1 LTKTS
6 LVDATTKTTKDSS
19 SSDDEINPSVEKDKR
34 NEIIQQTET
43 TPSTFT
49 LSSITLP
56 KQNKTVDSNTEL
68 VEQSELVIK
77 SDSKDDRTDLKNT
90 TKESLTTAKLVDK
103 KTELTNDSS
112 RIDDEND
119 TSKGTK
125 KLNETVEKANL
136 TNTTSSSYSQVKT
149 TKEIN
154 VSENNTNNSSKLD
167 EDKNN
172 NLSPSTPSLSSKTVS
187 YKKETSNSDA
197 QLADQKKSV
206 NKDDSKVDI
215 ADLKSTAEKS
225 LTTAKLADT
234 NEELT
239 KKVSSSDIKIVG
251 SEEIDKLNKIVQET
265 DESIIPAK
273 PSFNAT
279 AASYNKDLS
288 AAKDNIKS
296 FSNRLSDDEDE
307 VGYESI
313 EYDTSKNRQKV
324 EEIVLLGKIEKNAP
338 LKTGTVDVSAMMIK
352 GNGNYI
358 ETGRASKTHA
368 IRINFK
374 MYNNENVSPGNKE
387 VFIVILNPK
396 KKVINQKGKFTLRS
410 GKEMFYSDETMTY
423 YDGHNI
429 NISILSGKFIQK
441 IVKGTYIVQVYIERY
456 LTGQTLLILS

>member
-1 LTKTS
+1 MTKTS
-6 LVDATTKTTKDSS
+6 LVDAATTKTTKDSS

-43 TPSTFT
+43 TPSTST

-56 KQNKTVDSNTEL
+56 QQNKTVDSNTEL

-77 SDSKDDRTDLKNT
+77 SDSKDDRTGLKNT
-90 TKESLTTAKLVDK
+90 AKESLTTAKLVDK

-125 KLNETVEKANL
+125 KLNETVEKENL
-136 TNTTSSSYSQVKT
+136 TNTTSSYSQVKT

-154 VSENNTNNSSKLD
+154 VSENNTNNSSKI
-167 EDKNN
+167 EENKSIN
-172 NLSPSTPSLSSKTVS
+172 STPSLSSNRVS
-187 YKKETSNSDA
+187 YKEETNNFNA
-197 QLADQKKSV
+197 QLADQKNST
-206 NKDDSKVDI
+206 NKDDSKDDT
-215 ADLKSTAEKS
+215 ADLKNTTEKS
-225 LTTAKLADT
+225 LTTTRLADT
-234 NEELT
+234 NEDLT
-239 KKVSSSDIKIVG
+239 KKLSSSDTKIVG
-251 SEEIDKLNKIVQET
+251 SEEIDKLNKTVQET

-273 PSFNAT
+273 SSFNAK

-296 FSNRLSDDEDE
+296 FSNSLSDDEDE

-313 EYDTSKNRQKV
+313 EYDTSKDRQKV

-352 GNGNYI
+352 GNGNYV

-374 MYNNENVSPGNKE
+374 MFKNGNVSPGNKE

-410 GKEMFYSDETMTY
+410 GKEMFYSDETMAY